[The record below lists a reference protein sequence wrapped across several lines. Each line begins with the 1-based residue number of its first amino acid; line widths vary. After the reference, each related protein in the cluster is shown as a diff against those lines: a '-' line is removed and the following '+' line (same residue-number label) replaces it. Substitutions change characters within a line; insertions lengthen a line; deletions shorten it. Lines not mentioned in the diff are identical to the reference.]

1 MKSKS
6 NQKRIKR
13 SFRAIK
19 GGKPVTRSQVEIALV
34 SAQDLVRE
42 LSSML
47 SLIEQQAELP
57 RLSIETN
64 LQSAQSLVANLT
76 SMLVTVKKETPSALS
91 ASSASS
97 ASAAV
102 YTSSSAPATNEPED
116 WWMVGPNDRSGIGQG
131 SEYAHYV

>member
-19 GGKPVTRSQVEIALV
+19 GGKPVTRSQVEMALV
-34 SAQDLVRE
+34 SAQNLVRE

-47 SLIEQQAELP
+47 SLIEQQTPLP

-64 LQSAQSLVANLT
+64 LESAQSLVTNLT
-76 SMLVTVKKETPSALS
+76 SMLVTVKKETPS

-102 YTSSSAPATNEPED
+102 YTSSSVPVMSEQED
-116 WWMVGPNDRSGIGQG
+116 WWKVGPNDRSGIGQG
-131 SEYAHYV
+131 SIYADYI